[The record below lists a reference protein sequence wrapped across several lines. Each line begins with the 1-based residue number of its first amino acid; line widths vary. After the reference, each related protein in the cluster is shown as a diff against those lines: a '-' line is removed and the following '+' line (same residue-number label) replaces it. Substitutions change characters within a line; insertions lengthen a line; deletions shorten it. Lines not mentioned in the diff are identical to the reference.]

1 MNIIVIGYG
10 RVGASLANMLA
21 SMEHAEVTIVDSD
34 PAVVSRIITSF
45 PGRVIQGVGFDEA
58 TLREAGIES
67 CDVGAAVTSSDNVN
81 VMASEVA
88 RRLFNVPRVITRLV
102 NPARL
107 DVYQQLGFDYICDTE
122 RVAEDIFAKIISRQ
136 SNHLDTMGSY
146 EILEFT
152 YSSRR
157 TAKPQIVAELESRA
171 DVTIELISR
180 DEETFRPSPNSV
192 LEDGDQLLCVVHVDD
207 LERISDFMKG

>member
-10 RVGASLANMLA
+10 RVGASLANLLA
-21 SMEHAEVTIVDSD
+21 NMEHTEVTIVDSD
-34 PAVVSRIITSF
+34 PAVISRITTSF

-67 CDVGAAVTSSDNVN
+67 CDVVAAVTSSDNVN

-122 RVAEDIFAKIISRQ
+122 RVAEDIYAKIISRQ
-136 SNHLDTMGSY
+136 SNHLDTMGPY

-152 YSSRR
+152 YTSRR
-157 TAKPQIVAELESRA
+157 VSKAQTVGEFEARA
-171 DVTIELISR
+171 DVTVELIGR
-180 DEETFRPSPNSV
+180 DEETFRPTDGSV
-192 LEDGDQLLCVVHVDD
+192 LEEGDHLVCVVHVDD
-207 LERISDFMKG
+207 LERISEFMKG